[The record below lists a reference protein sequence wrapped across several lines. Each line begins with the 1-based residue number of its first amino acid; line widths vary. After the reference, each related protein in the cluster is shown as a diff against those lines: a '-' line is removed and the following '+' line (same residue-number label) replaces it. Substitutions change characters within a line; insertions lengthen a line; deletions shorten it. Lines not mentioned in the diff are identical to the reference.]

1 LTNNTPSSHR
11 LHAGVNRLH
20 GLPPLPELET
30 SSNEE
35 DSNISNAYGGG
46 GGGDDGTYSSGDED
60 FDHQY
65 HPIIKMK
72 KRDARVEID
81 FNNIIVSR
89 FP

>member
-1 LTNNTPSSHR
+1 
-11 LHAGVNRLH
+11 VNRLQ
-20 GLPPLPELET
+20 GLSPLPELET

-35 DSNISNAYGGG
+35 NSNISNAYAG

-81 FNNIIVSR
+81 FNNIIVSS